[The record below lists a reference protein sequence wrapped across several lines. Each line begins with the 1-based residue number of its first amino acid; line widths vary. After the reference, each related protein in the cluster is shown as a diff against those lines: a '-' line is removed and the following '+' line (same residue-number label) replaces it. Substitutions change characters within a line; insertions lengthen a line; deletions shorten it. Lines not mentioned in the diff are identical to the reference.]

1 MSDRTDVRVGHVPQP
16 YPPRRRAVLV
26 YAAASACL
34 VLAACTSGN
43 SPQPVPSSAPAT
55 QTPSAATSASA
66 SASSSSSASPT
77 RTPTTPT
84 NANYKK
90 FDPKNFGAPTGAK
103 NRWFPLVPGS
113 QSLRDG
119 SIIRGSRRLHH
130 EQRLTVT
137 DVVKEIDGVRT
148 VVILDQDIDAGQNG
162 ETALDY
168 LAQDKS
174 GNVWYLGSYTEIYE
188 GGQFVNA
195 KDAWL
200 AGTREASAGV
210 LMMANPKEGLKYEE
224 ASIPGQE
231 TIRAEVTKVG
241 VRKCVPF
248 QCFPK
253 ALSVLEDGTEFKY
266 YGSGVGHIATEP
278 NYSGGEQEKEAL
290 VNVIRL
296 TPKGLAEA
304 SKEALRLD
312 RHARTAAK
320 RIFGN
325 SEAAKRV

>member
-1 MSDRTDVRVGHVPQP
+1 MNDGADVKVGHVPQP
-16 YPPRRRAVLV
+16 YPPRRRAALV

-43 SPQPVPSSAPAT
+43 SPQPAASSAPAT
-55 QTPSAATSASA
+55 QTPSSATSASA
-66 SASSSSSASPT
+66 SPSATHSQ
-77 RTPTTPT
+77 TPTSPT

-103 NRWFPLVPGS
+103 NRWFPLVPGN

-137 DVVKEIDGVRT
+137 DVVKEIDGVRA

-168 LAQDKS
+168 LAQDKW

-210 LMMANPKEGLKYEE
+210 LMMADPKEGLKYEE

-253 ALSVLEDGTEFKY
+253 ALTVLEDGTEFKY

-278 NYSGGEQEKEAL
+278 NYSGGEQEKELL
-290 VNVIRL
+290 VNVIHL

-304 SKEALRLD
+304 SKEALHLD

-320 RIFGN
+320 KIFGN
-325 SEAAKRV
+325 SKRAKRV

>member
-1 MSDRTDVRVGHVPQP
+1 V
-16 YPPRRRAVLV
+16 
-26 YAAASACL
+26 
-34 VLAACTSGN
+34 
-43 SPQPVPSSAPAT
+43 
-55 QTPSAATSASA
+55 TPSA
-66 SASSSSSASPT
+66 
-77 RTPTTPT
+77 TPTTPT

-103 NRWFPLVPGS
+103 NHWFPLVPGS

-137 DVVKEIDGVRT
+137 DVVKEIDGVRA

-210 LMMANPKEGLKYEE
+210 LMMADPKEGLKYDE

-248 QCFPK
+248 HCFPK
-253 ALSVLEDGTEFKY
+253 ALAVLEDGTEFKY

-290 VNVIRL
+290 VNVIHL

-320 RIFGN
+320 KIFGR
-325 SEAAKRV
+325 SKPAKRA

>member
-1 MSDRTDVRVGHVPQP
+1 MSDGADVRVGHVPQP
-16 YPPRRRAVLV
+16 YPPRRRAALV

-43 SPQPVPSSAPAT
+43 SPQPAASSAPAT
-55 QTPSAATSASA
+55 QTPSSATSASA
-66 SASSSSSASPT
+66 SPSATHSQ
-77 RTPTTPT
+77 TPTSPT

-103 NRWFPLVPGS
+103 NRWFPLVPGN

-137 DVVKEIDGVRT
+137 DVVKEIDGVRA

-168 LAQDKS
+168 LAQDKW

-188 GGQFVNA
+188 GAQFVNA

-210 LMMANPKEGLKYEE
+210 LMMADPKEGLKYEE

-253 ALSVLEDGTEFKY
+253 ALTVLEDGTEFKY

-290 VNVIRL
+290 VNVIHL

-304 SKEALRLD
+304 SKEALHLD

-320 RIFGN
+320 KIFGN
-325 SEAAKRV
+325 SKRAKRA

>member
-1 MSDRTDVRVGHVPQP
+1 
-16 YPPRRRAVLV
+16 VL
-26 YAAASACL
+26 
-34 VLAACTSGN
+34 
-43 SPQPVPSSAPAT
+43 
-55 QTPSAATSASA
+55 
-66 SASSSSSASPT
+66 
-77 RTPTTPT
+77 
-84 NANYKK
+84 
-90 FDPKNFGAPTGAK
+90 
-103 NRWFPLVPGS
+103 
-113 QSLRDG
+113 
-119 SIIRGSRRLHH
+119 
-130 EQRLTVT
+130 
-137 DVVKEIDGVRT
+137 
-148 VVILDQDIDAGQNG
+148 LDQDIDAGQNG

-168 LAQDKS
+168 LAQDKW
-174 GNVWYLGSYTEIYE
+174 GNVWYMGSYTEIYE

-210 LMMANPKEGLKYEE
+210 LMMADPKEGLKYME
-224 ASIPGQE
+224 ANIPGQE

-241 VRKCVPF
+241 QRKCVPF

-253 ALSVLEDGTEFKY
+253 ALAVLEDGSEFKY
-266 YGSGVGHIATEP
+266 YGAGVGHIATEP

-312 RHARTAAK
+312 HHARTAAK

-325 SEAAKRV
+325 SKPAKRG